1 MVLCASLL
9 IGCDKDNDEYDP
21 ETPPDVSASLKDIVN
36 AKIGNTDVIVG
47 TKTWNSITYGNGKYI
62 AVGQNGSMA
71 YSSDGKDWTY
81 NQVGTNFWKKVIYG
95 NNKFIAVGGY
105 NDGGYIATSTD
116 GVTWSITKDVT
127 DAHIFDICY
136 IEKVRDDSS
145 KEPIF
150 VIVCHWGVLR
160 ERGYILKSNDGVNW
174 TSIIT
179 LGDSYGW
186 NAICYGDN
194 QFVAVG
200 NKNGTSGS
208 CGIAIS
214 LDDGSSWEILDNSNA
229 DTWNA
234 VTYGKEKYV
243 AVGNDGY
250 ITSSED
256 GTTWKNPIGFSI
268 NAITQW
274 FNVAYLDDKFVAVGN
289 NGNYTTS
296 SDGLE
301 WAAPERMKG
310 NSGKTIA
317 ANINAVYAL
326 Q

>member
-1 MVLCASLL
+1 MMVLCASLL
-9 IGCDKDNDEYDP
+9 VGCDKDNDEYDP
-21 ETPPDVSASLKDIVN
+21 ETPPDVSASLKDIIN
-36 AKIGNTDVIVG
+36 AKIGDKDVIVG

-105 NDGGYIATSTD
+105 SDGGYIATSTD

-136 IEKVRDDSS
+136 NGN
-145 KEPIF
+145 IF

-174 TSIIT
+174 TSVIT

-200 NKNGTSGS
+200 NKNGTSGN

-214 LDDGSSWEILDNSNA
+214 LDGSIWNILVGSNA

-234 VTYGKEKYV
+234 VTYGNEKYV
-243 AVGNDGY
+243 AVGNNGY

-256 GTTWKNPIGFSI
+256 GTTWENPIGFST
-268 NAITQW
+268 NSITQW
-274 FNVAYLDDKFVAVGN
+274 FNVAYLHDKFVAVGN

-296 SDGLE
+296 SDGLK
-301 WAAPERMKG
+301 WTALERMKDD
-310 NSGKTIA
+310 SGKTIT
-317 ANINAVYAL
+317 ANINTVYVI

>member
-36 AKIGNTDVIVG
+36 AKIGDTDVIVG

-310 NSGKTIA
+310 DSGKTIA

>member
-9 IGCDKDNDEYDP
+9 VGCDKDDDYEP
-21 ETPPDVSASLKDIVN
+21 ETPPDVSASLEDIVN

-310 NSGKTIA
+310 DSGKTIA